1 MSNTMDKLEEIFA
14 MQAELNKRI
23 GVDTSNMDE
32 ADKIKW
38 TLNYSRALQQENAE
52 LVDSVPWKWWAKYQK
67 FDVQNARVEVVD
79 MLHFLVSLA
88 QVLGMSAQDFYDA
101 YAKKNHINH
110 DRQDSGYTVKN
121 KDDCRSI

>member
-1 MSNTMDKLEEIFA
+1 MWVALPH
-14 MQAELNKRI
+14 AESSFVSELAAESKYAFGRSVKVCGLLNI
-23 GVDTSNMDE
+23 SPPH
-32 ADKIKW
+32 
-38 TLNYSRALQQENAE
+38 Q
-52 LVDSVPWKWWAKYQK
+52 WAKYQK

-110 DRQDSGYTVKN
+110 NRQDSGYVE
-121 KDDCRSI
+121 KDENDCRSI